1 MFGRNG
7 SRAIASI
14 GLAPNNGIYT
24 QIRLNPDPHGLACV
38 DPAKTLIHLFGS
50 HCLKPDRPI
59 DAILLLPFL
68 INIFTLL
75 I

>member
-1 MFGRNG
+1 MSNIFLHKVKMFSRNG

-38 DPAKTLIHLFGS
+38 DPAKTLILYS
-50 HCLKPDRPI
+50 DPVI
-59 DAILLLPFL
+59 WSQT
-68 INIFTLL
+68 N
-75 I
+75 